1 VRVSEFFSKRFWS
14 AGLIFVVAAGQTIAV
29 AQAQA
34 PQQPATASQSAQGGT
49 ERVQTWL
56 RDAEQAISQGKMDLA
71 GRYLEV
77 ATAVAKQPGQDPAA
91 MQQIEALKQKLGPAA
106 AAPAAAPAAPVAAA
120 MPASPAMQSLLQ
132 ARKALAS
139 GDMAAAN
146 RHMNE
151 AQKLGGEFSA
161 WGDSPAKVGEMI
173 KRQSELV
180 EMSKTGDANQFNQQA
195 ARFLM
200 EQADQMLVHKDWTG
214 AEQLLGQAAKFPV
227 DFKSMG
233 MDPDAM
239 RMKISV
245 ARGDAMPAP
254 KTAAAPM
261 KMSEDSRMADCLK
274 LMSEAQL
281 ACDQGRWEDA
291 AALVSKAK
299 AMNVPDSAFGTNQ
312 IRPWQME
319 LTVQK
324 AMTTRGATPAVAPAG
339 FQGNAA
345 GGVSNAG
352 YVPEQDQTKVAQ
364 VSATD
369 AKPQE
374 TEEIDLSALND
385 TEQALFRQLHGSVF
399 KTRAEAERVISKDPQ
414 AALSKM
420 MELRGEVSAS
430 ALSETN
436 KGPLLTIVD
445 RDIQEMQRYIQQN
458 LPDIQNQQA
467 NTERLEQVE
476 LTREQRYQVEKQIQK
491 LVEDFNRLLDQQR
504 YAEAEQV
511 ARQAAELD
519 PNSEVAALLFEK
531 AKMSARMGE
540 LNALAD
546 AKESN
551 IQKAIGR
558 DMEELG
564 TPMDSAVPMQFGD
577 AEMWNRR
584 TQQRLK
590 ALGDRQYNSET
601 ERTIWSALKNTKV
614 QGDFRG
620 PLSEA
625 VEQLAQQGG
634 VNIVFD
640 QLALAAES
648 VDASRPVDVPIR
660 EPITLQSALNVVLGS
675 VGLVFVVEDEV
686 IKVTSKSAQRK
697 NVQPKT
703 YYVGDLVTPIT
714 PQQGPTQMNF
724 ITPNSSMNTQNSVL
738 AQNMSPQ
745 QPNQPL
751 NTAAMAQQL
760 PGGLSPAAAWGWG
773 GRNDYNNGPQTGTPV
788 YNTMGAPSLGG
799 VTEADFEPLINLIQS
814 TIAPDEWADTGNGDG
829 TIQPFVPNLSLIVSQ
844 TQDVQ
849 DQIQD
854 LLKRLREL
862 NDVQIVVEVRFI
874 TLRDTFF
881 ERIGVDFDFN
891 INDNSGLTPPIGDV
905 VSPSSVVGLDPR
917 GQPTADLDLQFKQG
931 SFTSAVPTF
940 GGFDANT
947 AANFGFAILSDIEVF
962 FLIQA
967 AKGDQRT
974 NISQAPTVTM
984 FNGQSASV
992 QDIQT
997 RPFVTS
1003 VIPVVGD
1010 FAVAHQPVISI
1021 MPDGTTL
1028 NVQAVASDD
1037 RRFIR
1042 MSLVPFFSTITD
1054 VKTFTFD
1061 GRRRVRRT
1069 SDNLLQD
1076 LLNQGTGN
1084 GNNNNQDA
1092 DGTEIETESEGVT
1105 IQQPVLASTTVQT
1118 VVSVPDGGTVLLG
1131 GIKRMQEGRVERG
1144 VPMLSN
1150 IPYINRLF
1158 KNVAVGRETSNI
1170 MMMVT
1175 PRIIIQEEE
1184 EQAQVGP
1191 VGN

>member
-1 VRVSEFFSKRFWS
+1 MRVSDFFSKRFWS
-14 AGLIFVVAAGQTIAV
+14 AGLIVVVTAGQAIAV
-29 AQAQA
+29 AQGQV
-34 PQQPATASQSAQGGT
+34 PQQPATASQSAQAGT
-49 ERVQTWL
+49 DRIQSWL
-56 RDAEQAISQGKMDLA
+56 RDAEQAMSQGKKDLA

-77 ATAVAKQPGQDPAA
+77 ATAVAKQPGQSPAA
-91 MQQIEALKQKLGPAA
+91 MQEIEALRTKLGLP
-106 AAPAAAPAAPVAAA
+106 APAAAPAVSTAPATNL
-120 MPASPAMQSLLQ
+120 PAMQTLAQ
-132 ARKALAS
+132 ARKALAA
-139 GDMAAAN
+139 GDIAAAT
-146 RHMNE
+146 RHMQQAE
-151 AQKLGGEFSA
+151 QMGGDFTA
-161 WGDSPAKVGEMI
+161 WGDSPAKVAAMI
-173 KRQSELV
+173 KRQGELV
-180 EMSKTGDANQFNQQA
+180 EMSKTGDANQFNLQA
-195 ARFLM
+195 AKFLM
-200 EQADQMLVHKDWTG
+200 EQADQMLVHKDWNA
-214 AEQLLGQAAKFPV
+214 AEQLVQQAGKFPV
-227 DFKSMG
+227 DFKTVGIDPQSMLS
-233 MDPDAM
+233 
-239 RMKISV
+239 KISV

-254 KTAAAPM
+254 PMAAAPM
-261 KMSEDSRMADCLK
+261 NAVSGNLNECLK
-274 LMSEAQL
+274 LMSQAQL
-281 ACDQGRWEDA
+281 AVDQGRWEEA
-291 AALVSKAK
+291 AALVAKAK
-299 AMNVPDSAFGTNQ
+299 AMNLPDSAFTADQ
-312 IRPWQME
+312 VRPWQLE

-324 AMTTRGATPAVAPAG
+324 ALTTRGSAGTVAPAG
-339 FQGNAA
+339 FTDGKA
-345 GGVSNAG
+345 GMVSNAG

-369 AKPQE
+369 SRSQDS
-374 TEEIDLSALND
+374 EEIDLSALND
-385 TEQALFRQLHGSVF
+385 TEQAMFRQLHGSVF
-399 KTRAEAERVISKDPQ
+399 KTRAEAERIISKDPQ
-414 AALSKM
+414 AALSRM
-420 MELRGEVSAS
+420 MELRSEVSAS

-458 LPDIQNQQA
+458 LPDIQNHQA

-476 LTREQRYQVEKQIQK
+476 LSREQRYQVEKQIQK
-491 LVEDFNRLLDQQR
+491 LVEDFNRLLDQKR

-519 PNSEVAALLFEK
+519 PDSEVASLLFEK

-540 LNALAD
+540 LDALAD
-546 AKESN
+546 MKESN
-551 IQKAIGR
+551 VQKAIGR

-584 TQQRLK
+584 TQMRLK
-590 ALGDRQYNSET
+590 ALGDRQYGSDSE
-601 ERTIWSALKNTKV
+601 RNIWNALKNTKV

-625 VEQLAQQGG
+625 ISQLSQQGG

-640 QLALAAES
+640 QLALAAEN
-648 VDASRPVDVPIR
+648 VDSSRPVDVPIR
-660 EPITLQSALNVVLGS
+660 EPISLQSALNVVLGS
-675 VGLVFVVEDEV
+675 VGLVFTVEDEV
-686 IKVTSKSAQRK
+686 IKVTSRNAQRK

-714 PQQGPTQMNF
+714 PQQTPSQLNF
-724 ITPNSSMNTQNSVL
+724 ITPQPSLNTQNSIL
-738 AQNMSPQ
+738 AQNQMPQ
-745 QPNQPL
+745 QPNQPSSV
-751 NTAAMAQQL
+751 AAMAQQL
-760 PGGLSPAAAWGWG
+760 PGGMLGGPGGWG
-773 GRNDYNNGPQTGTPV
+773 LLGRDNYNVGPQTGMPV
-788 YNTMGAPSLGG
+788 YNSMGAPALGG
-799 VTEADFEPLINLIQS
+799 VTEADFQPLIDLIQS
-814 TIAPDEWADTGNGDG
+814 TIAPDEWSETGQGDG

-844 TQDVQ
+844 TQDIQ

-862 NDVQIVVEVRFI
+862 NDVQIVVEVRFV

-881 ERIGVDFDFN
+881 ERIGIDFDFN
-891 INDNSGLTPPIGDV
+891 INENSGLTQPIGDT
-905 VSPSSVVGLDPR
+905 VSPSTVIGLDPT
-917 GQPTADLDLQFKQG
+917 GVPTADLDLQFNQG
-931 SFTSAVPTF
+931 SFSSAVPTF
-940 GGFDANT
+940 GGFDPST

-992 QDIQT
+992 SDFQA

-1003 VIPVVGD
+1003 VIPIVGD

-1021 MPDGTTL
+1021 LPDGTTL

-1042 MSLVPFFSTITD
+1042 MSLVPFFSTVTD

-1076 LLNQGTGN
+1076 LLDLGN
-1084 GNNNNQDA
+1084 GDDAPDDGENN
-1092 DGTEIETESEGVT
+1092 EIETESQGVT
-1105 IQQPVLASTTVQT
+1105 IQQPVIAVTTVST

-1131 GIKRMQEGRVERG
+1131 GIKRMQEGRIERG

-1158 KNVAVGRETSNI
+1158 KNVAVGRETSNL

>member
-1 VRVSEFFSKRFWS
+1 
-14 AGLIFVVAAGQTIAV
+14 
-29 AQAQA
+29 
-34 PQQPATASQSAQGGT
+34 
-49 ERVQTWL
+49 
-56 RDAEQAISQGKMDLA
+56 
-71 GRYLEV
+71 
-77 ATAVAKQPGQDPAA
+77 
-91 MQQIEALKQKLGPAA
+91 
-106 AAPAAAPAAPVAAA
+106 
-120 MPASPAMQSLLQ
+120 
-132 ARKALAS
+132 
-139 GDMAAAN
+139 
-146 RHMNE
+146 
-151 AQKLGGEFSA
+151 
-161 WGDSPAKVGEMI
+161 
-173 KRQSELV
+173 
-180 EMSKTGDANQFNQQA
+180 
-195 ARFLM
+195 
-200 EQADQMLVHKDWTG
+200 
-214 AEQLLGQAAKFPV
+214 
-227 DFKSMG
+227 
-233 MDPDAM
+233 
-239 RMKISV
+239 
-245 ARGDAMPAP
+245 
-254 KTAAAPM
+254 
-261 KMSEDSRMADCLK
+261 
-274 LMSEAQL
+274 
-281 ACDQGRWEDA
+281 
-291 AALVSKAK
+291 
-299 AMNVPDSAFGTNQ
+299 
-312 IRPWQME
+312 
-319 LTVQK
+319 
-324 AMTTRGATPAVAPAG
+324 
-339 FQGNAA
+339 
-345 GGVSNAG
+345 
-352 YVPEQDQTKVAQ
+352 
-364 VSATD
+364 
-369 AKPQE
+369 
-374 TEEIDLSALND
+374 
-385 TEQALFRQLHGSVF
+385 
-399 KTRAEAERVISKDPQ
+399 
-414 AALSKM
+414 
-420 MELRGEVSAS
+420 
-430 ALSETN
+430 
-436 KGPLLTIVD
+436 
-445 RDIQEMQRYIQQN
+445 
-458 LPDIQNQQA
+458 
-467 NTERLEQVE
+467 
-476 LTREQRYQVEKQIQK
+476 
-491 LVEDFNRLLDQQR
+491 
-504 YAEAEQV
+504 
-511 ARQAAELD
+511 
-519 PNSEVAALLFEK
+519 
-531 AKMSARMGE
+531 
-540 LNALAD
+540 
-546 AKESN
+546 
-551 IQKAIGR
+551 
-558 DMEELG
+558 
-564 TPMDSAVPMQFGD
+564 
-577 AEMWNRR
+577 MWNRR

-590 ALGDRQYNSET
+590 ALDDRQYDSET
-601 ERTIWSALKNTKV
+601 ERTIWTALKNTKV

-686 IKVTSKSAQRK
+686 IKVTSKNAQRK

-714 PQQGPTQMNF
+714 PQHGPTQMNF
-724 ITPNSSMNTQNSVL
+724 ITPQPNFNTQNSVL
-738 AQNMSPQ
+738 AQNMAPQ
-745 QPNQPL
+745 QPNQPV

-760 PGGLSPAAAWGWG
+760 PGGLNPAAAWALG

-788 YNTMGAPSLGG
+788 YNTMGAPTLGG

-849 DQIQD
+849 DQIGD

-891 INDNSGLTPPIGDV
+891 INENSGLTPPIGDV
-905 VSPSSVVGLDPR
+905 VRPSSVIGLDPR

-984 FNGQSASV
+984 FNGQSANV
-992 QDIQT
+992 QDFQT

-1010 FAVAHQPVISI
+1010 FAVAYQPVISI
-1021 MPDGTTL
+1021 LPDGTTL

-1042 MSLVPFFSTITD
+1042 MSLVPFFSTVTD
-1054 VKTFTFD
+1054 VKTFTID

-1076 LLNQGTGN
+1076 LLDQATGGN
-1084 GNNNNQDA
+1084 GNNNNQNT

-1105 IQQPVLASTTVQT
+1105 IQQPVLAGTTVQT

-1131 GIKRMQEGRVERG
+1131 GIKRMQEGRIERG

>member
-1 VRVSEFFSKRFWS
+1 MKVSDFFRKRFWS
-14 AGLIFVVAAGQTIAV
+14 AGLIVVIAAGQTVAV
-29 AQAQA
+29 AQGQL
-34 PQQPATASQSAQGGT
+34 PQQPASAGQAASVGT
-49 ERVQTWL
+49 DRVQTWL
-56 RDAEQAISQGKMDLA
+56 RDAEQAMSQGKMELA

-77 ATAVAKQPGQDPAA
+77 AAAAAKQPGQDPAV
-91 MQQIEALKQKLGPAA
+91 MQKVEALKQKLGPAA
-106 AAPAAAPAAPVAAA
+106 APTAAPAAAAAA
-120 MPASPAMQSLLQ
+120 AASDKPAMQALLM
-132 ARKALAS
+132 ARKALAA

-146 RHMNE
+146 RHMKE
-151 AQKLGGEFSA
+151 AEKLGGEFTV
-161 WGDSPAKVGEMI
+161 WGDSPDRIAALL
-173 KRQSELV
+173 KRQGELV
-180 EMSKTGDANQFNQQA
+180 EMSKTGDASQFNQQA
-195 ARFLM
+195 ARFLL
-200 EQADQMLVHKDWTG
+200 EQADQMLLHKDWTA
-214 AEQLLGQAAKFPV
+214 AEQLIDQASKFPV
-227 DFKSMG
+227 DFKSLG
-233 MDPDAM
+233 MEPQTLK
-239 RMKISV
+239 MKISV

-261 KMSEDSRMADCLK
+261 NPVSDSRLAECLK

-281 ACDQGRWEDA
+281 AVDQSRWEDA

-299 AMNVPDSAFGTNQ
+299 AMNLPDSAFGTNQ
-312 IRPWQME
+312 VRPWQME

-324 AMTTRGATPAVAPAG
+324 AMTTRGSAPAVTPASFEGQAMA
-339 FQGNAA
+339 
-345 GGVSNAG
+345 GVSNAG
-352 YVPEQDQTKVAQ
+352 YVPEQDQTRVAQ
-364 VSATD
+364 VAATETKSQD
-369 AKPQE
+369 
-374 TEEIDLSALND
+374 TEEIDLSSLSD

-414 AALSKM
+414 SALSKM
-420 MELRGEVSAS
+420 MELRSEVSAS

-491 LVEDFNRLLDQQR
+491 LVEDFNRLIEQQR

-519 PNSEVAALLFEK
+519 PKSEVATLLFEK

-584 TQQRLK
+584 TQMRLK

-601 ERTIWSALKNTKV
+601 ERVIWNALKNTKV

-620 PLSEA
+620 ALAEA

-675 VGLVFVVEDEV
+675 VGLVFIVEDEV
-686 IKVTSKSAQRK
+686 IKVTSKNAQRK

-714 PQQGPTQMNF
+714 PQQTPTQMNF
-724 ITPNSSMNTQNSVL
+724 ITPQQNMNTQNSVL
-738 AQNMSPQ
+738 AQNMAPQ
-745 QPNQPL
+745 PGQPV

-760 PGGLSPAAAWGWG
+760 PGGMNPAAAWGWG
-773 GRNDYNNGPQTGTPV
+773 GRNDYGNGPQTGTPV

-799 VTEADFEPLINLIQS
+799 VSEADFQPLIDLIQS
-814 TIAPDEWADTGNGDG
+814 TIAPDEWAETGNGDG

-844 TQDVQ
+844 TQDIQ

-891 INDNSGLTPPIGDV
+891 INENSGLTPPIGDTV
-905 VSPSSVVGLDPR
+905 NPSTVIGLDPT

-931 SFTSAVPTF
+931 SFASAVPTF

-992 QDIQT
+992 SDFQL

-1003 VIPVVGD
+1003 VIPIVGD

-1021 MPDGTTL
+1021 LPDGTTL

-1042 MSLVPFFSTITD
+1042 MSLVPFFSTVTD

-1076 LLNQGTGN
+1076 LLNQAGGN
-1084 GNNNNQDA
+1084 GGNDNNT
-1092 DGTEIETESEGVT
+1092 DGTEIETESQGVT
-1105 IQQPVLASTTVQT
+1105 IQQPVIAGTTVST

-1131 GIKRMQEGRVERG
+1131 GIKRMQEGRIERG

-1158 KNVAVGRETSNI
+1158 KNVAVGRETSNV

>member
-1 VRVSEFFSKRFWS
+1 VRVSDFFSKRFWS
-14 AGLIFVVAAGQTIAV
+14 AGLIIVVTAGQAIAV
-29 AQAQA
+29 APGQV
-34 PQQPATASQSAQGGT
+34 PQQPATASQPAQAGT
-49 ERVQTWL
+49 DRIQSWL
-56 RDAEQAISQGKMDLA
+56 RDAEQAMSQGKKDLA

-91 MQQIEALKQKLGPAA
+91 MQQIEALRTKMGLPAPTVA
-106 AAPAAAPAAPVAAA
+106 AAPMAAPTSNA
-120 MPASPAMQSLLQ
+120 AMQSLAQ

-139 GDMAAAN
+139 GDIGAAT
-146 RHMNE
+146 RHMQQAE
-151 AQKLGGEFSA
+151 QAGGDFTA
-161 WGDSPAKVGEMI
+161 WGDSPAKVAAMI
-173 KRQSELV
+173 KRQGELV
-180 EMSKTGDANQFNQQA
+180 EMSKSGDAGQFNIQA
-195 ARFLM
+195 AKFLM
-200 EQADQMLVHKDWTG
+200 EQADQLLVHKDWSS
-214 AEQLLGQAAKFPV
+214 AEQLVQQAGKFPV
-227 DFKSMG
+227 DFKTVG
-233 MDPDAM
+233 MDPQSM
-239 RMKISV
+239 LSKISV

-254 KTAAAPM
+254 QTAAAPLNGATGNLN
-261 KMSEDSRMADCLK
+261 ECLK
-274 LMSEAQL
+274 LMSQAQL
-281 ACDQGRWEDA
+281 AVDQGRWEEA
-291 AALVSKAK
+291 AALVAKAK
-299 AMNVPDSAFGTNQ
+299 AMNLPDSAFKADQ
-312 IRPWQME
+312 VRPWQLE

-324 AMTTRGATPAVAPAG
+324 ALNTRGTAGTVAPASFTDSAPG
-339 FQGNAA
+339 MVA
-345 GGVSNAG
+345 NAG
-352 YVPEQDQTKVAQ
+352 YVPEQDSTKVAP
-364 VSATD
+364 VSGTD
-369 AKPQE
+369 AKPQDS
-374 TEEIDLSALND
+374 EEIDLSSLND
-385 TEQALFRQLHGSVF
+385 TEQAMFRQLHGSVF
-399 KTRAEAERVISKDPQ
+399 KTRAEAERIISKDPQ

-420 MELRGEVSAS
+420 MELRSEVSAS

-491 LVEDFNRLLDQQR
+491 LVEDFNRLLDQKR

-519 PNSEVAALLFEK
+519 PDSEVASLLFEK

-540 LNALAD
+540 LDALAD
-546 AKESN
+546 TKESN
-551 IQKAIGR
+551 IQKSIGR

-564 TPMDSAVPMQFGD
+564 TPMDTAVPMQFGD

-584 TQQRLK
+584 TQMRLK
-590 ALGDRQYNSET
+590 ALGDRQYGSDSE
-601 ERTIWSALKNTKV
+601 RNIWNALKNTKV

-620 PLSEA
+620 PLSAA
-625 VEQLAQQGG
+625 VDQLSQQGG

-640 QLALAAES
+640 QLALAAEN

-660 EPITLQSALNVVLGS
+660 EPISLQSALNVVLGS
-675 VGLVFVVEDEV
+675 VGLVFTVEDEV
-686 IKVTSKSAQRK
+686 IKVTSRNAQRK
-697 NVQPKT
+697 NVEPKT

-714 PQQGPTQMNF
+714 PQQTPSQLNF
-724 ITPNSSMNTQNSVL
+724 ITPQPSLNTQNSIL
-738 AQNMSPQ
+738 AQNQMPQ
-745 QPNQPL
+745 QPNQP
-751 NTAAMAQQL
+751 TSVAAMAQQL
-760 PGGLSPAAAWGWG
+760 PGGMLGPGGWG
-773 GRNDYNNGPQTGTPV
+773 ALGRNDYNVGPQTGMPV
-788 YNTMGAPSLGG
+788 YNSMGAPALGG
-799 VTEADFEPLINLIQS
+799 VTEADFQPLIDLIQS
-814 TIAPDEWADTGNGDG
+814 TIAPDEWSETGQGDG

-844 TQDVQ
+844 TQDIQ

-862 NDVQIVVEVRFI
+862 NDVQIVVEVRFV

-881 ERIGVDFDFN
+881 ERIGIDFDFN
-891 INDNSGLTPPIGDV
+891 INENSGLTQPIGDT
-905 VSPSSVVGLDPR
+905 VSPSTVIGLDPT
-917 GQPTADLDLQFKQG
+917 GAPTADLDLQFNQG
-931 SFTSAVPTF
+931 SFSSAVPTF
-940 GGFDANT
+940 GGFDAST

-992 QDIQT
+992 SDFQA

-1003 VIPVVGD
+1003 VIPIVGD

-1021 MPDGTTL
+1021 LPDGTTL

-1042 MSLVPFFSTITD
+1042 MSLVPFFSTVTD

-1076 LLNQGTGN
+1076 LLDLGN
-1084 GNNNNQDA
+1084 GDDDNTDEENN
-1092 DGTEIETESEGVT
+1092 EIETESQGVT
-1105 IQQPVLASTTVQT
+1105 IQQPVIAVTTVST

-1150 IPYINRLF
+1150 IPYVNRLF
-1158 KNVAVGRETSNI
+1158 KNVAVGRETSNL